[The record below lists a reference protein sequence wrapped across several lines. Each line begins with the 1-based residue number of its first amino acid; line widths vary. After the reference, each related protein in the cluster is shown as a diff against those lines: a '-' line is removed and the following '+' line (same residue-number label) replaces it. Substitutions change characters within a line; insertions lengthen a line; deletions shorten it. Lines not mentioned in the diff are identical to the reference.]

1 VFVGKGPATA
11 TPQNT
16 PDAGLYAFKA
26 VGCGGA
32 AICKPISFLE
42 LSTYQNYLGAPLAVA
57 GGKVFMAS
65 TDNISGR
72 TLVYA
77 MGLPG

>member
-1 VFVGKGPATA
+1 VT
-11 TPQNT
+11 
-16 PDAGLYAFKA
+16 
-26 VGCGGA
+26 
-32 AICKPISFLE
+32 CKPISFLE
-42 LSTYQNYLGAPLAVA
+42 LSTYQNYLGAPLAV
-57 GGKVFMAS
+57 GEGKVFMAS